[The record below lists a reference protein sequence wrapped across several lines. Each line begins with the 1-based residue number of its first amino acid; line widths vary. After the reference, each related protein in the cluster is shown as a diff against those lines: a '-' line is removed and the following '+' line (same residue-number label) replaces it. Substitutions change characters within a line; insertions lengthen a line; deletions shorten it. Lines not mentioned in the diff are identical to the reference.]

1 MDDQNVDELVARWV
15 WWCETRRIFAPR
27 PSSNALARLQ
37 PRRRRPVEPDSFLDP
52 EMPYLN
58 MAIHALCDQTDE
70 QVAANSFLAVYWYR
84 IPIKQV
90 AYEMKC
96 ARGTVYNRARRFA
109 SSSITLARAIRR
121 IQATNSFDNCST
133 EFEQNTTSGD

>member
-27 PSSNALARLQ
+27 PSSNVLARLQ

-52 EMPYLN
+52 AMPYLN
-58 MAIHALCDQTDE
+58 MAIHSLCDQIDQQTC
-70 QVAANSFLAVYWYR
+70 ANAFLAVYWYR

-96 ARGTVYNRARRFA
+96 ARGTVYNRARNFA
-109 SSSITLARAIRR
+109 SRAAMLGKLIK
-121 IQATNSFDNCST
+121 AMHDGSFTEHCST
-133 EFEQNTTSGD
+133 KIEQNSAVVD